1 MSARVKKSLI
11 YWSILSPLMVVIL
24 FPYAVMFFT
33 AIKPRAEIFAFPPRW
48 LPSAPRWENFIDMW
62 QATGF
67 GPALLN
73 SLYIAIASTALCLAV
88 AIPAG
93 YALSRFEFRG
103 KGLYRQFLLI
113 TQMLS
118 PIVLVIGIFRLM
130 ARLGLVDQL
139 NSLVLA
145 YGAFTLAFA
154 TWMLQSY
161 FTTIPKE
168 FEEAALIDGAN
179 RAQSL
184 ARIFVP
190 LAAPAVAV
198 TAILTFIY
206 SWNEFVLALTL
217 LRSSELFTL
226 QIKIYSL
233 VGGRYTVEWD
243 HVMAATLLAT
253 VPVAAVFAWL
263 QRYMVRGM
271 ALGGLR

>member
-93 YALSRFEFRG
+93 FALSRFEFRG
-103 KGLYRQFLLI
+103 RGIYRQFLLI

-130 ARLGLVDQL
+130 ARLGLIDQL

-263 QRYMVRGM
+263 QRYLVRGM

>member
-11 YWSILSPLMVVIL
+11 YWLMLSPLMVVIL

-217 LRSSELFTL
+217 LRSSALFTL

>member
-93 YALSRFEFRG
+93 YALSRFEFPA

-161 FTTIPKE
+161 FATIPKE

-217 LRSSELFTL
+217 LRSSALFTL

>member
-11 YWSILSPLMVVIL
+11 YWLILSPLVVVIL
-24 FPYAVMFFT
+24 FPYAVMLFT

-67 GPALLN
+67 GPALAN

-93 YALSRFEFRG
+93 YALARFEFRG
-103 KGLYRQFLLI
+103 KGIYRQFLLI

-161 FTTIPKE
+161 FTTIPRE

-198 TAILTFIY
+198 TAILTFIF

-263 QRYMVRGM
+263 QRYLVRGM

>member
-73 SLYIAIASTALCLAV
+73 SLYIAIASTVLCLAV

-130 ARLGLVDQL
+130 AKLGLVDQL

-271 ALGGLR
+271 AIGGLR

>member
-93 YALSRFEFRG
+93 YALSRFEFPG

-130 ARLGLVDQL
+130 ARLGLIDQL

-154 TWMLQSY
+154 TW
-161 FTTIPKE
+161 
-168 FEEAALIDGAN
+168 
-179 RAQSL
+179 R
-184 ARIFVP
+184 
-190 LAAPAVAV
+190 
-198 TAILTFIY
+198 
-206 SWNEFVLALTL
+206 
-217 LRSSELFTL
+217 LR
-226 QIKIYSL
+226 
-233 VGGRYTVEWD
+233 
-243 HVMAATLLAT
+243 
-253 VPVAAVFAWL
+253 
-263 QRYMVRGM
+263 
-271 ALGGLR
+271 